1 MRTLTIDDRRSVVN
15 MMLRLLEKIDPEGEH
30 IGTTEPDKAL
40 KVLRE
45 KEVSAVFVDVEMP
58 KMNGIELARRM
69 QEIDPEVNLI
79 FITGYQEYMPDAFEL
94 YASGYL
100 MKPMDE
106 EDVRKSLEHLRYK
119 NGRIKTSAVKV
130 QCFGNF
136 EVFVN
141 NVPMLFHRSKS
152 KELFAY
158 LIDRKGAVCT
168 NDMIIGNLW
177 GDKPLT
183 ESLKS
188 LQRTVISEM
197 IKDFELIKIEGLF
210 TKSKNGISVNT
221 EKVDCDYYRYLEGD
235 EKAIRKFKGEYM
247 TQYEFAEE
255 TRNNLLKNY

>member
-40 KVLRE
+40 KVLKE

>member
-40 KVLRE
+40 KVLKE

-58 KMNGIELARRM
+58 KMNGIELAKRM

-119 NGRIKTSAVKV
+119 NDRIKTSAVKV

>member
-58 KMNGIELARRM
+58 KMNGIELAKRM

>member
-1 MRTLTIDDRRSVVN
+1 MRTLTIDDRRSVIN

-40 KVLRE
+40 KVLKE

-58 KMNGIELARRM
+58 KMNGIELAKRM

-119 NGRIKTSAVKV
+119 NDRIKTSAVKV

>member
-1 MRTLTIDDRRSVVN
+1 MIFQFHFREL
-15 MMLRLLEKIDPEGEH
+15 KKK
-30 IGTTEPDKAL
+30 KAT
-40 KVLRE
+40 
-45 KEVSAVFVDVEMP
+45 AVFTDVEMP
-58 KMNGIELARRM
+58 KMNGIDLARKL
-69 QEIDPEVNLI
+69 QEIDPQVNII
-79 FITGYQEYMPDAFEL
+79 FITGYQEYMSDAFDL

-100 MKPMDE
+100 IKPMDE
-106 EDVRKSLEHLRYK
+106 EDVRKALEHLRYGNETK
-119 NGRIKTSAVKV
+119 KEAPVRV

-141 NVPMLFHRSKS
+141 NTALLFHRSKS

-158 LIDRKGAVCT
+158 LVDRRGAICT

-177 GDKPLT
+177 SDKPLT

-197 IKDFELIKIEGLF
+197 IKDFEMVDVRDLF
-210 TKSKNGISVNT
+210 VKAKNGICVNT
-221 EKVDCDYYRYLEGD
+221 EMLDCDYYKYLEGD
-235 EKAIRKFKGEYM
+235 KKAIRQFKGEYM

>member
-40 KVLRE
+40 KVLKE

-58 KMNGIELARRM
+58 KMNGIELAKRM

-119 NGRIKTSAVKV
+119 NDRIKTSVVKV

>member
-58 KMNGIELARRM
+58 KMNGIELAKRM

-188 LQRTVISEM
+188 LQRTAFPSIRRRW
-197 IKDFELIKIEGLF
+197 
-210 TKSKNGISVNT
+210 TATTTGILKAMKRRYASSRVN
-221 EKVDCDYYRYLEGD
+221 
-235 EKAIRKFKGEYM
+235 I
-247 TQYEFAEE
+247 
-255 TRNNLLKNY
+255 

>member
-1 MRTLTIDDRRSVVN
+1 MRTLTIDDRRSVIN

-40 KVLRE
+40 KVLKE

-58 KMNGIELARRM
+58 KMNGIELAKRM

-119 NGRIKTSAVKV
+119 NDRIKTSAVKV

-235 EKAIRKFKGEYM
+235 EKAMRKFKGEYM